1 MVRRPHAPVDLSTTA
16 LTKRQLQDLLTNVA
30 VELTPELR
38 DRANPRN
45 PYAANA
51 AFAWDRWH
59 SVVPKGWA
67 HGEDRQ
73 FRWGLVLPGRI
84 VVKAYSREFLVL
96 LAVTA
101 KTIAPLLRAHQI
113 EVPFWYESRTRPDIM
128 AGVCFPKMTFEG
140 QDVRNGILL
149 SSRQSDPGLVFT
161 AIHEAAHCIA
171 EPASDLDPTFDTLG
185 HHESFSRR
193 QGLLL
198 REFLETDRS
207 QTEEFH
213 YEMRMIAQWDTW
225 GKPIHPL
232 DGWRWDEVPVRS
244 SR

>member
-1 MVRRPHAPVDLSTTA
+1 MRSSSSTADLSATP
-16 LTKRQLQDLLTNVA
+16 LTKTQLQDRFTNIAVA
-30 VELTPELR
+30 LTPEFR
-38 DRANPRN
+38 DRTNPLN

-51 AFAWDRWH
+51 GFAWDLWH
-59 SVVPKGWA
+59 STVPKGWA

-84 VVKAYSREFLVL
+84 VVKAYSYEFLVP

-101 KTIAPLLRAHQI
+101 NVVGPLLNAHRI
-113 EVPFWYESRTRPDIM
+113 EVPCWYESRTRPDIM

-140 QDVRNGILL
+140 QVVGNGILL
-149 SSRQSDPGLVFT
+149 SSRQSDTGLVFT

-185 HHESFSRR
+185 HHENFSRR

-198 REFLETDRS
+198 HEFLETDRT

-213 YEMRMIAQWDTW
+213 YELRMLAQRDAW

-232 DGWRWDEVPVRS
+232 DGWRWDEVPVRT
-244 SR
+244 